1 MTEYSIALDIGT
13 SGFRAQAIKRENNEV
28 VSTAITTRHPVPGAN
43 VIDHVN
49 FAMDAGPDVCN
60 RLIID
65 TINNLLPLLQID
77 LECVT
82 KMAVCGNP
90 FQLSLFQNIEIRD
103 LAYAGK
109 NRLEEL
115 KIVPPKREGEIVHA
129 SDLGLANMKNA
140 SVVIPPAVSHEI
152 GADAIAMMLMTD
164 ALKQDEPCMVIDYGT
179 NAEMALIVDGEVYTG
194 SAAAGPALEGQQI
207 EMGML
212 AAPGTLSEVN
222 LAENGWE
229 SWVLDDEYLP
239 VNGDVVNPQDGKI
252 VSQGPAHG
260 CAKGITGTG
269 VIAALD
275 CGISSDLVKIPK
287 ISTPDER
294 LHLQDKISIGERDVS
309 EAGKAIGALRAGYL
323 TLMREVDLWVEDVPI
338 FFMSGASG
346 LYVDAK
352 KAQRVGMVSP
362 GSKKIIQFGNT
373 SLAMAREIATGKIE
387 LDELKEFA
395 KKLKAKHCMFATSE
409 TFKNLYSIE
418 LSLWTYGMPMSSY
431 NDMLDIYNLPH
442 LPMEISEPQVERKMK
457 RDIPELGD
465 FGMAVLENP
474 GTLITKELIGCVRC
488 DKCIEVCPEKALV
501 IDESGT
507 NPTAVIRSDLCD
519 GAACKRCELSCPSHA
534 MSLKNMGVCRR

>member
-13 SGFRAQAIKRENNEV
+13 SGFRTQAIKRENNEV

-49 FAMDAGPDVCN
+49 FAMDAGADVCN

-115 KIVPPKREGEIVHA
+115 KIVPPKREGEIVQA

-222 LAENGWE
+222 ITENGWE
-229 SWVLDDEYLP
+229 SWVLNDDYLP
-239 VNGDVVNPQDGKI
+239 VKGDVVNPQDGRI
-252 VSQGPAHG
+252 ISQGASHG

-275 CGISSDLVKIPK
+275 CGISSGLVKMPK

-294 LHLQDKISIGERDVS
+294 LHLQDNISINELDVA

-373 SLAMAREIATGKIE
+373 SLAMAREIATGNIE
-387 LDELKEFA
+387 LEDLKEFA
-395 KKLKAKHCMFATSE
+395 KKLKARHCMFATSE

-431 NDMLDIYNLPH
+431 NDMLDIYSLPH
-442 LPMEISEPQVERKMK
+442 LPMEISEPQVEKRMT
-457 RDIPELGD
+457 RDIQDLGD

-488 DKCIEVCPEKALV
+488 DKCIEVCPEKALS
-501 IDESGT
+501 IDESGS
-507 NPTAVIRSDLCD
+507 NPVAVIRSDLCD

-534 MSLKNMGVCRR
+534 MSLKNMGVYRR

>member
-115 KIVPPKREGEIVHA
+115 KIIPPKREGEIVQA

-222 LAENGWE
+222 AAENGWE

-239 VNGDVVNPQDGKI
+239 VKGDVVNPQDGKI

-275 CGISSDLVKIPK
+275 CGISSGLVRMPK

-395 KKLKAKHCMFATSE
+395 KKLKARHCMFATSE

-431 NDMLDIYNLPH
+431 NDMLDIYSLPH
-442 LPMEISEPQVERKMK
+442 LPMDISEPQVERKME
-457 RDIPELGD
+457 RDIPDLGD

-488 DKCIEVCPEKALV
+488 DKCIEVCPEKALI
-501 IDESGT
+501 IDESGA

>member
-13 SGFRAQAIKRENNEV
+13 SGFRAQAINRETNEV

-115 KIVPPKREGEIVHA
+115 KIVPPKREGDIVQA

-140 SVVIPPAVSHEI
+140 SVIIPPAVSHEI
-152 GADAIAMMLMTD
+152 GADAIAMLLMTD

-222 LAENGWE
+222 IAENGWE

-239 VNGDVVNPQDGKI
+239 VKGDIVNPQDGKI
-252 VSQGPAHG
+252 VSQGPSHG

-275 CGISSDLVKIPK
+275 CGISSSLVKMPK

-294 LHLQDKISIGERDVS
+294 LHLQDKISISERDVS

-323 TLMREVDLWVEDVPI
+323 TLMREVNLWVEDVPI

-373 SLAMAREIATGKIE
+373 SLAMAREIATGRIE
-387 LDELKEFA
+387 LNDLKGFA
-395 KKLKAKHCMFATSE
+395 KKLKASHCMFATSE

-431 NDMLDIYNLPH
+431 NEMLDIYSLPH

-457 RDIPELGD
+457 RDIPDLGD

-501 IDESGT
+501 IDESGA

>member
-49 FAMDAGPDVCN
+49 FAMDAGPDICN

-65 TINNLLPLLQID
+65 TINKLLPLLQIN

-115 KIVPPKREGEIVHA
+115 KIIPPKRDGEIVQA

-222 LAENGWE
+222 ATETVG
-229 SWVLDDEYLP
+229 
-239 VNGDVVNPQDGKI
+239 NPGCLI
-252 VSQGPAHG
+252 VSI
-260 CAKGITGTG
+260 C
-269 VIAALD
+269 L
-275 CGISSDLVKIPK
+275 
-287 ISTPDER
+287 
-294 LHLQDKISIGERDVS
+294 
-309 EAGKAIGALRAGYL
+309 
-323 TLMREVDLWVEDVPI
+323 
-338 FFMSGASG
+338 
-346 LYVDAK
+346 
-352 KAQRVGMVSP
+352 
-362 GSKKIIQFGNT
+362 
-373 SLAMAREIATGKIE
+373 
-387 LDELKEFA
+387 
-395 KKLKAKHCMFATSE
+395 
-409 TFKNLYSIE
+409 
-418 LSLWTYGMPMSSY
+418 
-431 NDMLDIYNLPH
+431 
-442 LPMEISEPQVERKMK
+442 
-457 RDIPELGD
+457 
-465 FGMAVLENP
+465 
-474 GTLITKELIGCVRC
+474 
-488 DKCIEVCPEKALV
+488 
-501 IDESGT
+501 
-507 NPTAVIRSDLCD
+507 
-519 GAACKRCELSCPSHA
+519 
-534 MSLKNMGVCRR
+534 

>member
-115 KIVPPKREGEIVHA
+115 KIVPPKRDGEIVQA

-164 ALKQDEPCMVIDYGT
+164 ALEQDEPCMVIDYGT

-222 LAENGWE
+222 LAEGGWE
-229 SWVLDDEYLP
+229 SWVLEDEYLP
-239 VNGDVVNPQDGKI
+239 VKGDVVNPKDGKI

-275 CGISSDLVKIPK
+275 CGISSGLVKMPK

-294 LHLQDKISIGERDVS
+294 LHLQDRISISERDVS

-395 KKLKAKHCMFATSE
+395 KKLKARHCMFATSE

-431 NDMLDIYNLPH
+431 NDMLDIYSLPH

-457 RDIPELGD
+457 RDIPDLGD

-488 DKCIEVCPEKALV
+488 DKCIEVCPEKALT
-501 IDESGT
+501 IDESGA

>member
-275 CGISSDLVKIPK
+275 CGISSGLVKMPK

-457 RDIPELGD
+457 RDIPDLGD

>member
-13 SGFRAQAIKRENNEV
+13 SGFRTQAIKRENNEV

-49 FAMDAGPDVCN
+49 FAMDAGADVCN

-115 KIVPPKREGEIVHA
+115 KIVPPKREGEIVQA

-222 LAENGWE
+222 ITENGWE
-229 SWVLDDEYLP
+229 SWVLNDDYLP
-239 VNGDVVNPQDGKI
+239 VKGDVVNPQDGRI
-252 VSQGPAHG
+252 ISQGASHG

-275 CGISSDLVKIPK
+275 CGISSGLVKMPK

-294 LHLQDKISIGERDVS
+294 LHLQDNISINESDVA

-373 SLAMAREIATGKIE
+373 SLAMAREIATGNIE
-387 LDELKEFA
+387 LEDLKEFA
-395 KKLKAKHCMFATSE
+395 KKLKARHCMFATSE

-431 NDMLDIYNLPH
+431 NDMLDIYSLPH
-442 LPMEISEPQVERKMK
+442 LPMEISEPQVEKRMT
-457 RDIPELGD
+457 RDIQDLGD

-488 DKCIEVCPEKALV
+488 DKCIEVCPEKALS
-501 IDESGT
+501 IDESGP
-507 NPTAVIRSDLCD
+507 NPVAVIRSDLCD

-534 MSLKNMGVCRR
+534 MSLKNMGVYRR

>member
-13 SGFRAQAIKRENNEV
+13 SGFRTQAIKRENNEV

-49 FAMDAGPDVCN
+49 FAMDAGADVCN

-115 KIVPPKREGEIVHA
+115 KIVPPKREGEIVQA

-222 LAENGWE
+222 ITENGWE
-229 SWVLDDEYLP
+229 SWVLNDDYLP
-239 VNGDVVNPQDGKI
+239 VKGDVVNPQDGRI
-252 VSQGPAHG
+252 ISQGASHG

-275 CGISSDLVKIPK
+275 CGISSGLVKMPK

-294 LHLQDKISIGERDVS
+294 LHLQDNISINELDVA

-373 SLAMAREIATGKIE
+373 SLAMAREIATGNIE
-387 LDELKEFA
+387 LEDLKEFA
-395 KKLKAKHCMFATSE
+395 KKLKARHCMFATSE

-431 NDMLDIYNLPH
+431 NDMLDIYSLPH
-442 LPMEISEPQVERKMK
+442 LPMEISEPQVEKRMT
-457 RDIPELGD
+457 RDIQDLGD

-488 DKCIEVCPEKALV
+488 DKCIEVCPEKALS
-501 IDESGT
+501 IDESGS

-534 MSLKNMGVCRR
+534 MSLKNMGVYRR

>member
-13 SGFRAQAIKRENNEV
+13 SGFRTQAIKRENNEV

-49 FAMDAGPDVCN
+49 FAMDAGADVCN

-115 KIVPPKREGEIVHA
+115 KIVPPKREGEIVQA

-222 LAENGWE
+222 ITENGWE
-229 SWVLDDEYLP
+229 SWVLNDDYLP
-239 VNGDVVNPQDGKI
+239 VKGDVVNPQDGRI
-252 VSQGPAHG
+252 ISQGASHG

-275 CGISSDLVKIPK
+275 CGISSGLVKMPK

-294 LHLQDKISIGERDVS
+294 LHLQDNISINESDVA

-373 SLAMAREIATGKIE
+373 SLAMAREIATGNIE
-387 LDELKEFA
+387 LEDLKEFA
-395 KKLKAKHCMFATSE
+395 KKLKARHCMFATSE

-431 NDMLDIYNLPH
+431 NDMLDIYSLPH
-442 LPMEISEPQVERKMK
+442 LPMEISEPQVEKRMT
-457 RDIPELGD
+457 RDIQDLGD

-488 DKCIEVCPEKALV
+488 DKCIEVCPEKALS
-501 IDESGT
+501 IDESGP

-534 MSLKNMGVCRR
+534 MSLKNMGVYRR

>member
-275 CGISSDLVKIPK
+275 CGISSDLVKMPK

>member
-13 SGFRAQAIKRENNEV
+13 SGFRTQAIKRENNEV

-49 FAMDAGPDVCN
+49 FAMDAGADVCN

-115 KIVPPKREGEIVHA
+115 KIVPPKREGEIVQA

-222 LAENGWE
+222 ITKNGWE
-229 SWVLDDEYLP
+229 SWVLNDDYLP
-239 VNGDVVNPQDGKI
+239 VKGDVVNPQDGRI
-252 VSQGPAHG
+252 ISQGTSHG

-275 CGISSDLVKIPK
+275 CGISSGLVKMPK

-294 LHLQDKISIGERDVS
+294 LHLQDNISINESDVA

-362 GSKKIIQFGNT
+362 GSKKIVQFGNT
-373 SLAMAREIATGKIE
+373 SLAMAREIATGNIE
-387 LDELKEFA
+387 LEDLKEFA
-395 KKLKAKHCMFATSE
+395 KKLKARHCMFATSE

-431 NDMLDIYNLPH
+431 NDMLDIYSLPH
-442 LPMEISEPQVERKMK
+442 LPMEISEPQVEKRMT
-457 RDIPELGD
+457 RDIQDLGD

-488 DKCIEVCPEKALV
+488 DKCIEVCPEKALS
-501 IDESGT
+501 IDESGP
-507 NPTAVIRSDLCD
+507 NPVAVIRSDLCD

-534 MSLKNMGVCRR
+534 MSLKNMGVYRR

>member
-49 FAMDAGPDVCN
+49 FAMDAGPDICN

-65 TINNLLPLLQID
+65 TINKLLPLLQIN

-115 KIVPPKREGEIVHA
+115 KIIPPKRDGEIVQA

-179 NAEMALIVDGEVYTG
+179 NAEMALIVGGEVYTG

-222 LAENGWE
+222 ATENGWE
-229 SWVLDDEYLP
+229 SWVLDSEYLP
-239 VNGDVVNPQDGKI
+239 VKGDIVNPQDGKI
-252 VSQGPAHG
+252 VSKGPAHG

-275 CGISSDLVKIPK
+275 CGISSGLVKMPK

-294 LHLQDKISIGERDVS
+294 LHLQDKISISERDVS

-373 SLAMAREIATGKIE
+373 SLAMAREIATGKLE

-395 KKLKAKHCMFATSE
+395 KKLKARHCMFATSE

-431 NDMLDIYNLPH
+431 NDMLDIYGLPH
-442 LPMEISEPQVERKMK
+442 LPMEISEPQVERRMK
-457 RDIPELGD
+457 RDIPDLGD

-501 IDESGT
+501 IDESGA
-507 NPTAVIRSDLCD
+507 NPIAVIRSDLCD

>member
-115 KIVPPKREGEIVHA
+115 KIIPPKRDGEIVQA

-164 ALKQDEPCMVIDYGT
+164 ALEQDEPCMVIDYGT
-179 NAEMALIVDGEVYTG
+179 NAEMALIVDREIYTG

-222 LAENGWE
+222 LAEGGWE

-239 VNGDVVNPQDGKI
+239 VKGDVVNPNDGKI

-275 CGISSDLVKIPK
+275 CGISSGLVKMPK
-287 ISTPDER
+287 IATPDER
-294 LHLQDKISIGERDVS
+294 LHLQDRISISERDVS

-387 LDELKEFA
+387 LDKLKEFA
-395 KKLKAKHCMFATSE
+395 KKLKARHCMFATSE

-431 NDMLDIYNLPH
+431 NDMLDIYSLPH

-457 RDIPELGD
+457 RDIPDLGD

-488 DKCIEVCPEKALV
+488 DKCIEVCPEKALI
-501 IDESGT
+501 IDESGA